1 LKQYRLTELRHFD
14 AMRAIL
20 SPTERTCP
28 RTGVFPSTVAPWNP
42 YPPLPREAV
51 RDLLGITRA
60 MYRAKLAEQPRDVV
74 RLQALEDVGREL
86 RAALRGSHGHPGTIQ
101 HQYAWEAAER
111 ATRALGELVG
121 ESMSVAPLVRATCA
135 RVKREPLKM
144 G

>member
-1 LKQYRLTELRHFD
+1 
-14 AMRAIL
+14 M
-20 SPTERTCP
+20 
-28 RTGVFPSTVAPWNP
+28 APWNP

-60 MYRAKLAEQPRDVV
+60 LYRVTLAEDPRDVV
-74 RLQALEDVGREL
+74 RLQRLADIGREL
-86 RAALRGSHGHPGTIQ
+86 RAALQGSQGHPGTIQ

-121 ESMSVAPLVRATCA
+121 DATPLEPLVRATCA